1 MLLSPNG
8 IRFAERDTNK
18 EETIVRP
25 EAIQIIKD
33 EHLAISAVL
42 YSLRYLIRQMRNG
55 AEPNFPV
62 LKAIL
67 DYIVSYPDRWH
78 HPKEDKFLFTAI
90 KRRTH
95 DADAL
100 IAKLEREH
108 VLGHPMMDDIK
119 QQLIGFQNGDAGAR
133 ERFFEAAEH
142 YAELEWA
149 HLQTEEEQLLPVAE
163 RVLTAEDWTEIDAA
177 FRENDNPLFGIKPK
191 EEAEALYQKIL
202 ALAPAP
208 MGFGPAS

>member
-1 MLLSPNG
+1 M
-8 IRFAERDTNK
+8 
-18 EETIVRP
+18 RP

-42 YSLRYLIRQMRNG
+42 YSLRYLIKQMRSG
-55 AEPNFPV
+55 SSPNFPL

-78 HPKEDKFLFTAI
+78 HPKEDKYLFAAV

-95 DADAL
+95 EADAL

-108 VLGHPMMDDIK
+108 QLGYPMMEALKK
-119 QQLIGFQNGDAGAR
+119 QLTAFQNGDATAR
-133 ERFFEAAEH
+133 EQFFETAEH

-149 HLQTEEEQLLPVAE
+149 HLSTEEDVFIPIAE
-163 RVLTAEDWTEIDAA
+163 RVLTTEDWAEINTA

-208 MGFGPAS
+208 MGFGPAA